1 MVNEEVKN
9 MEFKLYRCAHCGNIV
24 FKVVDKGVPIMCCG
38 EKMQELIPNTTD
50 AATEKHVPM
59 VEKVSHGGGSR
70 VTVKVGS
77 APHPMT
83 EEHSIQWVYL
93 ETTSGGQRKCLKPGD
108 DPKVTFALCP
118 GDQAV
123 AAYAYCNL
131 HGLWKAEA

>member
-38 EKMQELIPNTTD
+38 EKMQELIPNATD
-50 AATEKHVPM
+50 AATEKHVPV

-77 APHPMT
+77 APHPMLP
-83 EEHSIQWVYL
+83 EHYINLIAAVSEDMVAIRL
-93 ETTSGGQRKCLKPGD
+93 PKPEDTPELTAFLTGD
-108 DPKVTFALCP
+108 KVE
-118 GDQAV
+118 
-123 AAYAYCNL
+123 AYEYCNL
-131 HGLWKAEA
+131 HGFWKGEG